1 MAAPLCDRLIGA
13 ALAAAPRAA
22 DVLFV
27 PGRPVQALV
36 DGGLIALT
44 GPEAPSALT
53 ADATQELAR
62 ELMTG
67 DARLEADLATR
78 GSCDLSYRHPDGA
91 RFRVNIFRALRTL
104 RLVLRRLPDTP
115 PALESLGLP
124 PVVGKLA
131 GLADGLVLVVGAT
144 GSGKSTTLAAL
155 LARILDTRPIH
166 AVTLEDPVEFLQAP
180 HLGLISQRER
190 GTDFPEFS
198 EGLRAALRQAPQVLL
213 VGETRDRETVDT
225 ALAAAE
231 TGHLVLATAHT
242 DDCAGAVTRLLAFFG
257 PNEQELARSRLAG
270 CLRAVVAQRLLPK
283 PGGGR
288 VAACEVLLAT
298 LRMRQRIAAGETASL
313 GFRDILEQGAA
324 HGMVTFDASIA
335 RLFAAGQVDEAT
347 ALARATDRSATARA
361 LDTVKAGRGQAISD
375 ITGLTLE
382 GEEPPAARRGAASPG
397 PLRRG
402 E

>member
-1 MAAPLCDRLIGA
+1 MAAPLCDRLVGT
-13 ALAAAPRAA
+13 ALAATPRAS

-36 DGGLIALT
+36 DGSLTALT
-44 GPEAPSALT
+44 GPQAPPPLSAHIT
-53 ADATQELAR
+53 EELAR
-62 ELMTG
+62 ELMAE
-67 DARLEADLATR
+67 DARLTADLAGR
-78 GSCDLSYRHPDGA
+78 GSCDLSYRHPEGA
-91 RFRVNIFRALRTL
+91 RFRVNIFRALRML

-155 LARILDTRPIH
+155 LARILDTRPVH
-166 AVTLEDPVEFLQAP
+166 AVTLEDPVEFLQTP
-180 HLGLISQRER
+180 RLGLISQREL
-190 GTDFPEFS
+190 GTDFPEFA

-242 DDCAGAVTRLLAFFG
+242 DDCAGAVTRMLAFFG
-257 PNEQELARSRLAG
+257 PSEQELARSRLAG

-283 PGGGR
+283 PDGGR
-288 VAACEVLLAT
+288 VAACE
-298 LRMRQRIAAGETASL
+298 IAHRTCACAKSIRRRENASL
-313 GFRDILEQGAA
+313 GFRTFSNRAPPTALP
-324 HGMVTFDASIA
+324 FDASIA

-347 ALARATDRSATARA
+347 ARARATDRAATARA

-382 GEEPPAARRGAASPG
+382 QGDASGGGGE
-397 PLRRG
+397 
-402 E
+402 